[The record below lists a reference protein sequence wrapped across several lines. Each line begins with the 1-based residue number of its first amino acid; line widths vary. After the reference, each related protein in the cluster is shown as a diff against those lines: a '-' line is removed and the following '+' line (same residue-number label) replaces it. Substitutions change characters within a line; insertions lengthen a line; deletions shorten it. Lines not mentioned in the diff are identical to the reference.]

1 MLNLLQ
7 AHFILSP
14 FIFFSTCFVRLETER
29 ALFLFL
35 LSHLLVVAR
44 RIIIM
49 YYDYDIIALATQCRD
64 QIPQF
69 ECRFVGMAT
78 ENTNQKLNRNG
89 TTKKIRT
96 KREPKQLVRA
106 ASFCLVVTLNK
117 NGNEWRRRRSD
128 GSSSSSRKRQPKTEK
143 TAHWMHAYT
152 LSTHIERARS
162 LSSAHTNEENK
173 NKIPYIAGEFD
184 SNSNECRAAHC

>member
-1 MLNLLQ
+1 MANARRRDDTRVKRISRTKIELLL
-7 AHFILSP
+7 ILCVELTTSA
-14 FIFFSTCFVRLETER
+14 FHSFAVHFFSTCFVRLETER

-117 NGNEWRRRRSD
+117 NGNE
-128 GSSSSSRKRQPKTEK
+128 
-143 TAHWMHAYT
+143 
-152 LSTHIERARS
+152 
-162 LSSAHTNEENK
+162 
-173 NKIPYIAGEFD
+173 
-184 SNSNECRAAHC
+184 